1 MIRCHHFLRFF
12 LRIWSICCMLARQ
25 INLNNMEKEEPI
37 IHRVYRKSLN
47 YGATVVSV
55 VSYAFVTVV
64 PPRMSRSFHGHC
76 HTRSM
81 VMERPCP
88 PRWNKCVNTCC
99 HNCSCSLTIYV
110 DYMQANSLS
119 RSDIANKLG
128 VSPQYVSR
136 ILSGNTNFSF
146 KSVAEIE
153 RKLGISCME
162 TAMT

>member
-1 MIRCHHFLRFF
+1 
-12 LRIWSICCMLARQ
+12 
-25 INLNNMEKEEPI
+25 MENEEPI
-37 IHRVYRKSLN
+37 IRRVYRMSLN

-64 PPRMSRSFHGHC
+64 PPRMSRSFHEHG

-128 VSPQYVSR
+128 VTPQYVSR

-162 TAMT
+162 AAMA